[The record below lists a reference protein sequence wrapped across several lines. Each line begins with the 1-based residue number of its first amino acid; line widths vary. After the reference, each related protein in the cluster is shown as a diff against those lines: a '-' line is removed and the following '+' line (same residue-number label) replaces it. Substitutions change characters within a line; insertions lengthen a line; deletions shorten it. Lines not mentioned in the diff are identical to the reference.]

1 MAHNLR
7 LRGGELLEHAL
18 AGFLQLGDI
27 LNLIGLQLLMFL
39 LHHSEDF
46 AAQFDVGLQG
56 IGQRHEFL
64 MGGIRAASGMRVRG
78 EAHYSVG
85 SGKVRLSRD

>member
-1 MAHNLR
+1 
-7 LRGGELLEHAL
+7 
-18 AGFLQLGDI
+18 
-27 LNLIGLQLLMFL
+27 MFL
-39 LHHSEDF
+39 LHHGENF

-78 EAHYSVG
+78 KLITQWSD
-85 SGKVRLSRD
+85 KVRSVEISGLIFCVAFLLDFLL

>member
-7 LRGGELLEHAL
+7 LRSGEPLQHTL

-27 LNLIGLQLLMFL
+27 LDLISFELLMFL
-39 LHHSEDF
+39 LHHGENF